1 MFIRDRQGMTYANVE
16 DVENALDVFETTRA
30 RSQIR
35 RVLQSATD
43 SVETLLARRFYPEI
57 RTQTFRWYDDLGT
70 ADQPWTIWFDRH
82 EVISV
87 GTLTTG
93 EDNTVIP
100 ASGYFLKP
108 DDGAPYTHLELDTE
122 GSFTFDTRS
131 AYQNSVTFT
140 DTTFGYWDKTTPA
153 GTLVGSIDN
162 STTSLTA
169 SDGSKVGVGD
179 LLSIG
184 SERVVVTARSWI
196 DSGETLASN
205 ASAAGSDSITVSDG
219 TVFNA
224 DEIVMVDSE
233 RMLITDITGDVLTV
247 KRAWNGSSLAAHS
260 TSARV
265 YVSRA
270 LTVTRGVLGTTA
282 ASHTNGDALAK
293 FYVPDLVRDLTIA
306 EALAQLIQERTSYAR
321 TIGAGEGEREVRG
334 VGLADLRE
342 RAVCSYGRKKGTG
355 RAV

>member
-57 RTQTFRWYDDLGT
+57 RTQTFRWYDELGT
-70 ADQPWTIWFDRH
+70 VDQPWAIWLDRH
-82 EVISV
+82 EVTAVTSV
-87 GTLTTG
+87 TTG
-93 EDNTVIP
+93 ADNSVIP
-100 ASGYFLKP
+100 PSGYFLKP

-122 GSFTFDTRS
+122 GSFTFDTRA
-131 AYQNSVTFT
+131 AYQNSITIAG
-140 DTTFGYWDKTTPA
+140 TFGYWDKTAPA

-162 STTSLTA
+162 STTSITA

-184 SERVVVTARSWI
+184 SERVVVTGRSWI
-196 DSGETLASN
+196 DSGETLTAD

-247 KRAWNGSSLAAHS
+247 KRAWNGSPLAAHS

-270 LTVTRGVLGTTA
+270 LTVTRGVLGTGA
-282 ASHTNGDALAK
+282 ASHTDGGALAK

-306 EALAQLIQERTSYAR
+306 EAMAQLIQERTSYAR

-355 RAV
+355 RAI